1 MSEARRIVRSTLS
14 TYGVRAL
21 LALSVLLLTPYL
33 FRTLG
38 PPAFGTWSVL
48 YAVATVFSLVE
59 FGFSTGATKLIA
71 EFRGAEDRGELEE
84 VVGTSVFL
92 MGLMGVLACAIFL
105 AVGLF
110 FDGLAAGGE
119 QDAFRHGMFLL
130 GGAML
135 IRLPTATYGAT
146 LLGYQRGNLFNT
158 GEAVTA
164 IVFPLGAVLAL
175 ESGGGI
181 FELTAAYAAA
191 LLGGSLTFAVLLKR
205 TDRALPLRPRLGRPV
220 ARRRVA
226 GFASLTLLA
235 DAMLFIGT
243 RMDTV
248 VIAAIRSAAAAAPFA
263 AALKLQSALQS
274 LTFPIYL
281 LFMPMVSELWGAGQR
296 AEVRR
301 RLVLATR
308 IAAQVTF
315 AAAFALALF
324 AGDITRLWLGPQAP
338 GVTAEII
345 VVLAASQAL
354 TLSVLPAER
363 TLIGIGRVRIIAAI
377 AVVEGVSN
385 LALSIVL
392 ISAHGAIGAALG
404 TLLTYGLIA
413 PVKLPLAAR
422 ATACGLGRL
431 LRAGF
436 APALLSTLP
445 GAIWM
450 LASWALLPSAAT
462 RLAVGFAGGLAI
474 CLAIGL
480 HQVGG
485 RRLRLIFAGLGAE
498 RRVSPL
504 ASEADVV
511 EF

>member
-1 MSEARRIVRSTLS
+1 MSEARGIVRSTIS

-48 YAVATVFSLVE
+48 YTIATIFSLVE

-71 EFRGAEDRGELEE
+71 ELRGAGKRPELEE
-84 VVGTSVFL
+84 TVGTSVALMAL
-92 MGLMGVLACAIFL
+92 MGLLAGGIFV
-105 AVGLF
+105 AVGLL
-110 FDGLAAGGE
+110 FDSLAASGE
-119 QDAFRHGMFLL
+119 EEAFRHGMLLL
-130 GGAML
+130 GATML
-135 IRLPTATYGAT
+135 IRLPMATYGAT
-146 LLGYQRGNLFNT
+146 LLGYQRANLFNA
-158 GEAVTA
+158 GEGITA

-175 ESGGGI
+175 ESGGGV
-181 FELTAAYAAA
+181 FDLTVAYAAA
-191 LLGGSLTFAVLLKR
+191 LLAGALTFAVLLRR
-205 TDRALPLRPRLGRPV
+205 TDPKLPLRPRLGGSTTRH
-220 ARRRVA
+220 RIA

-296 AEVRR
+296 AEVRQR
-301 RLVLATR
+301 FVLATR
-308 IAAQVTF
+308 IAAQVTLP
-315 AAAFALALF
+315 AAFALALF
-324 AGDITRLWLGPQAP
+324 AGDITHVWLGAEAP
-338 GVTAEII
+338 DVTAEII
-345 VVLAASQAL
+345 AVLMISQAI
-354 TLSVLPAER
+354 TLSVSPAER
-363 TLIGIGRVRIIAAI
+363 TLIGIGRVRVIAAI
-377 AVVEGVSN
+377 GVVEGISN

-392 ISAHGAIGAALG
+392 VSAYGAIGAALG
-404 TLLTYGLIA
+404 TLLTYGVIA

-422 ATACGLGRL
+422 ATGCGFTHL
-431 LRAGF
+431 LRAGLG
-436 APALLSTLP
+436 PAVLATLP
-445 GAIWM
+445 GAVWM
-450 LASWALLPSAAT
+450 LGAWAFVPDQGL
-462 RLAVGFAGGLAI
+462 RLFLGFAGGLAI

-480 HQVGG
+480 RQVGVG
-485 RRLRLIFAGLGAE
+485 RLRAVLANRDGDTPP
-498 RRVSPL
+498 SPL
-504 ASEADVV
+504 AAEADVV